1 MSGLPIEMASDL
13 RSTATR
19 LVRNLRKQNA
29 SSSFSHTD
37 LLTLSLLH
45 EHGSLLPSEL
55 SELERVSAQA
65 ISQIINKLD
74 EAGCVRKKTD
84 PTDKRK
90 TEISLT
96 KKGLKTLDEIW
107 QKKNEWMA
115 NAMND
120 IFSDKEMKT
129 IASCLPLL
137 QRLAAYNG

>member
-1 MSGLPIEMASDL
+1 MPELPLEMASDL

-19 LVRNLRKQNA
+19 LVRNLRRQNA
-29 SSSFSHTD
+29 ASPFSHTD

-55 SELERVSAQA
+55 SELERISAQA
-65 ISQIINKLD
+65 ISQVINKLD
-74 EAGCVRKKTD
+74 EAGCIRKKTD
-84 PTDKRK
+84 KDDKRK
-90 TEISLT
+90 TALSLT
-96 KKGLKTLDEIW
+96 PRGTKVLDDIW

-115 NAMND
+115 TAMND
-120 IFSDKEMKT
+120 IFSEKEMKT

>member
-1 MSGLPIEMASDL
+1 MSDLPVEMASDL
-13 RSTATR
+13 RTTATR

-29 SSSFSHTD
+29 SSPFSHTD

-45 EHGSLLPSEL
+45 EYGSLLPSQL
-55 SELERVSAQA
+55 SELERISAQA

-74 EAGCVRKKTD
+74 EAGCIRKKTD
-84 PTDKRK
+84 ATDKRK
-90 TEISLT
+90 TVISLT
-96 KKGLKTLDEIW
+96 KKGLKTLNDIW

>member
-1 MSGLPIEMASDL
+1 MPELPIDMASNI

-19 LVRNLRKQNA
+19 LVRNLRKQSAA
-29 SSSFSHTD
+29 SPFSHTD
-37 LLTLSLLH
+37 LLTLGLLH

-55 SELERVSAQA
+55 SELERISAQA

-74 EAGCVRKKTD
+74 EAGCIQKKTD
-84 PTDKRK
+84 VADKRK

-96 KKGLKTLDEIW
+96 KKGSKTLDDIW
-107 QKKNEWMA
+107 QKKNAWLA

-120 IFSDKEMKT
+120 LFSDKEMKT

>member
-1 MSGLPIEMASDL
+1 MPELPIDMASNI

-19 LVRNLRKQNA
+19 LVRNLRKQSA
-29 SSSFSHTD
+29 TSPFSHTD
-37 LLTLSLLH
+37 LLTLGLLH

-55 SELERVSAQA
+55 SELERISAQA

-74 EAGCVRKKTD
+74 EAGCIQKKTD
-84 PTDKRK
+84 ATDKRK

-96 KKGLKTLDEIW
+96 KKGSKTLDDIW
-107 QKKNEWMA
+107 QKKNAWLA

-120 IFSDKEMKT
+120 LFSDKEMKT

-137 QRLAAYNG
+137 QRLATYNG